1 MSKNAWK
8 VSRQVLRDVRTTQ
21 VVVMYARRSARK
33 IAVVS
38 SLITVVLKFP
48 SLSHQAQPLFNIILV
63 SVCLSIETLS

>member
-33 IAVVS
+33 IVVVS
-38 SLITVVLKFP
+38 SLITVVLKFLVFRIKHN
-48 SLSHQAQPLFNIILV
+48 LS
-63 SVCLSIETLS
+63 SI